1 MKERS
6 TELVQGFRHSVPYI
20 NAHRGKTFVVM
31 LGGEAIEHENFANIV
46 NDIGLLH
53 SLGIR
58 LVLVYGA
65 RPQIDANL
73 SVHHLEPIYHKH
85 TRVTD
90 APTLELVKQAAGLLQ
105 LDITAR
111 LSMSLNNTPLQGA
124 HINVVSGNFI
134 IAQPLGVDDGVDYC
148 HSGRIRRIDDEAIH
162 RQLDSGAIV
171 LLGPVAV
178 SVTGES
184 FNLTSEEVATQLAI
198 KLKAEKIIGFCSS
211 QGVCDDKGEII
222 SELFPNEAQLRI
234 DALEK
239 KGDYHS
245 GTVRFLRGAVKACRS
260 GVRRCHLISYQDD
273 GALVQELFSR
283 EGIGTQI
290 VMESAEQVRR
300 ATINDIGG
308 ILELIRPLEQQGI
321 LVRRSREQLE
331 MEIDKFTI
339 IERDNLTIAC
349 AALYPFPEEQLG
361 EMACVA
367 VHPDYRSSSRGEM
380 LLQRITQQARQMG
393 LKKLFVLTTRSIH
406 WFQERGFTPAE
417 VEVLPQQK
425 QALYNYHRRS
435 KILVADL
442 TGQ

>member
-1 MKERS
+1 MVKERK
-6 TELVQGFRHSVPYI
+6 TELVEGFRHSVPYI
-20 NAHRGKTFVVM
+20 NTHRGKTFVIM
-31 LGGEAIEHENFANIV
+31 LGGEAIEHENFSSIV

-58 LVLVYGA
+58 LVVVYGA

-73 SVHHLEPIYHKH
+73 AAHHHEPLYHKNI
-85 TRVTD
+85 RVTD
-90 APTLELVKQAAGLLQ
+90 AKTLELVKQAAGTLQ

-148 HSGRIRRIDDEAIH
+148 HSGRIRRIDEDAIH

-171 LLGPVAV
+171 LMGPVAV

-184 FNLTSEEVATQLAI
+184 FNLTSEEIATQLAI
-198 KLKAEKIIGFCSS
+198 KLKAEKMIGFALPRASLMTTVILS
-211 QGVCDDKGEII
+211 PNF
-222 SELFPNEAQLRI
+222 FPNEAQARVE
-234 DALEK
+234 AQEE
-239 KGDYHS
+239 KGDYNS

-260 GVRRCHLISYQDD
+260 GVRRCHLISYQED
-273 GALVQELFSR
+273 GALLQELFSR
-283 EGIGTQI
+283 DGIGTQI
-290 VMESAEQVRR
+290 VMESAEQIRR

-339 IERDNLTIAC
+339 IQRDNTTIAC
-349 AALYPFPEEQLG
+349 AALYPFPEEKIG

-367 VHPDYRSSSRGEM
+367 VHPDYRSSSRGEV
-380 LLQRITQQARQMG
+380 LLERIAAQAKQSG
-393 LKKLFVLTTRSIH
+393 LSKLFVLTTRSIH
-406 WFQERGFTPAE
+406 WFQERGFTP
-417 VEVLPQQK
+417 VDIDLLPE
-425 QALYNYHRRS
+425 S
-435 KILVADL
+435 KSSCTTTSVNPKF
-442 TGQ
+442 